1 MNDTLSAAA
10 LRRLAADKGE
20 QSAARDAEPV
30 VLSAGNLRGPS
41 MPSSWRM
48 RNSGTHSPVPLPY

>member
-1 MNDTLSAAA
+1 MNETLSAAA

-41 MPSSWRM
+41 MPSA
-48 RNSGTHSPVPLPY
+48 GA